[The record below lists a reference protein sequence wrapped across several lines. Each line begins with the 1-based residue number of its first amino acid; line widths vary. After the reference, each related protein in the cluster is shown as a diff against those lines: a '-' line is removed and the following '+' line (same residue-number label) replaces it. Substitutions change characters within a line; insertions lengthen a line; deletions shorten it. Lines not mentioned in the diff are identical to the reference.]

1 MREKF
6 ISGEE
11 LLKKVARLNIR
22 ADDKAKTTRTKKRIQ
37 LHNSLTEHGDRANR
51 FLLLRS
57 RNMRETHANSQDSI
71 SPLHLFPQGHR
82 HAPGLRT
89 IWFPA
94 PLLS

>member
-11 LLKKVARLNIR
+11 LLKKVAILNVR
-22 ADDKAKTTRTKKRIQ
+22 ADDKARVTRTKKRLQ
-37 LHNSLTEHGDRANR
+37 LHNSQTEHGDRANGFR
-51 FLLLRS
+51 LMRS
-57 RNMRETHANSQDSI
+57 RNMKETHVDGQDSL
-71 SPLHLFPQGHR
+71 SPLHLLPQGH
-82 HAPGLRT
+82 HHTPGLRT

>member
-1 MREKF
+1 MQEKF

-11 LLKKVARLNIR
+11 LLKKVTRLNFR
-22 ADDKAKTTRTKKRIQ
+22 ADDKARMTRMKKILQ
-37 LHNSLTEHGDRANR
+37 LHNSLTEYGDRANR

-57 RNMRETHANSQDSI
+57 RNMKGTHANSQDSL
-71 SPLHLFPQGHR
+71 SPLHLLPPGHR